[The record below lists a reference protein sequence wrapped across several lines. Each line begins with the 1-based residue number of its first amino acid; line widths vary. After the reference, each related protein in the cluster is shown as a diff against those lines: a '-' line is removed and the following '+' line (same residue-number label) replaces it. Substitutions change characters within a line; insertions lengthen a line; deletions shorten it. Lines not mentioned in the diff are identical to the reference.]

1 MKKDKIIAIISR
13 HLNEDV
19 AIGTKLHQETYMDSM
34 DYAELSIAI
43 ETHFHFEARWSEW
56 DALFA
61 DPELTVADIV
71 RFVESK
77 TNE

>member
-19 AIGTKLHQETYMDSM
+19 AIGTKLHQETYMDSL
-34 DYAELSIAI
+34 DYVELSIAI

-61 DPELTVADIV
+61 DPELTVVDIV

>member
-1 MKKDKIIAIISR
+1 MKDKIIAIISR

-34 DYAELSIAI
+34 DYAEISTAI
-43 ETHFHFEARWSEW
+43 ETRCHFEARWSEW

>member
-1 MKKDKIIAIISR
+1 MKDKIISIISR
-13 HLNEDV
+13 QLNEDV

-34 DYAELSIAI
+34 DYIEISTAI

-71 RFVESK
+71 RFVEAK
-77 TNE
+77 V